1 MSIID
6 KIDKIE
12 ELVKNIENINKS
24 VLSDLK
30 TLQNLVKEVK
40 KSSDIKKKSTKKSNS
55 ESNEVK
61 KTYGITEPKL
71 LPPNVY
77 KFIEEALANKKLSE
91 EFITS
96 NDIFVKFTTT
106 TLVARTKVNSI
117 IHNYIKTNNLYID
130 KEKRSIYKPDNKLK
144 ELFEMS
150 DEEDLNLKNIQTF
163 LKRAYDKFKL
173 DDNKDKTSDEDILA
187 KDKSSDE
194 DISAKVKKVKKVVK
208 KVKKEKEKEDDEE
221 DDESE

>member
-1 MSIID
+1 MAE

-12 ELVKNIENINKS
+12 ELVKKIEINQKS
-24 VLSDLK
+24 DSSDLK
-30 TLQNLVKEVK
+30 TLQNLIKEIR
-40 KSSDIKKKSTKKSNS
+40 KSSEFKKKSNKKSDS
-55 ESNEVK
+55 DPNEVK

-91 EFITS
+91 DFITS
-96 NDIFVKFTTT
+96 NDIFVNFTST

-117 IHNYIKTNNLYID
+117 IHNYIKTNNLYAD
-130 KEKRSIYKPDNKLK
+130 KDKRSIYSPDNKLK
-144 ELFEMS
+144 ELFEMK

-173 DDNKDKTSDEDILA
+173 DDNKDKSSD
-187 KDKSSDE
+187 DKSSDE
-194 DISAKVKKVKKVVK
+194 DKKVKKVKKVVK
-208 KVKKEKEKEDDEE
+208 KVVKKEEKEDDEE